1 MEMRLEI
8 NKMMELSAASLA
20 WRREPAFGRLLSRFC
35 CRVATEPK
43 HQSRRTL
50 PSAES
55 ERMAYALLLDFQR
68 LPTRRDLND
77 VRPTQESVQ

>member
-1 MEMRLEI
+1 
-8 NKMMELSAASLA
+8 MMKLSAAGLA
-20 WRREPAFGRLLSRFC
+20 WRRESAIGRLFSRFC

-43 HQSRRTL
+43 HESRRVL

-55 ERMAYALLLDFQR
+55 ERMTYALLLDFQR

-77 VRPTQESVQ
+77 VRPTQEKVQ